1 MVFHKSIFETS
12 SIQQLSFIIFNHDFR
27 LPNGPRCSLKDESA
41 LVIWKK
47 KQPCPHPASQPS
59 PKKNLPSQKIDMFMS
74 NIISI
79 KKKQRA
85 LHPNLFEVL
94 TLEIHFFQFR
104 TSRTKA
110 TWKRRHFNKIH
121 LEFHSPTCISD
132 VRSWFPS

>member
-1 MVFHKSIFETS
+1 MFETS

-59 PKKNLPSQKIDMFMS
+59 PKNLPSEKIYMFMS
-74 NIISI
+74 NFISI

-85 LHPNLFEVL
+85 LHPNLFEVS

-110 TWKRRHFNKIH
+110 TWKRRHFKKI
-121 LEFHSPTCISD
+121 HSPTCISD
-132 VRSWFPS
+132 IRSWFPS